1 MKILIVGMGLIGGS
15 VCKGLKNKTQHEV
28 YGCDVDEA
36 VLQQALQDHA
46 IDGTGKMEDGIYDV
60 CIVCLHHRIAQP
72 CIKQALPFLK
82 KGSILMDMCGLK
94 GQMVLEFTNACR
106 MAGLYYVGTH
116 PMAGR
121 EKSGYYAS
129 IPNLFDGANFIITPT
144 YGTSNEAVERVSALA
159 KEIGFGKL
167 VLTTPHR
174 HDDMIAYTSQLA
186 HIVSSAYVKDDC
198 MDDAVSFSGGSFQ
211 DMTRVATMDEK
222 MWASLFMDNR
232 LLLLHHLEL
241 LIAHLSE
248 YRTALEL
255 QDESALQLL
264 IADGRRVQE
273 ENVRKRKRA
282 LEERAQLLNEAA
294 KEETKKEQDA

>member
-1 MKILIVGMGLIGGS
+1 MNVLVVGMGLIGGS
-15 VCKGLKNKTQHEV
+15 VCKTLKKK
-28 YGCDVDEA
+28 CDYIVHGYDIDETILKIA
-36 VLQQALQDHA
+36 MNEGV
-46 IDGTGKMEDGIYDV
+46 IDGVGKMEDGIYDI
-60 CIVCLHHRIAQP
+60 CIVCLHQRAAQP
-72 CIKQALPFLK
+72 CMKKALPYLK

-106 MAGLYYVGTH
+106 IIGVNYVGTH

-121 EKSGYYAS
+121 ERSGYYAS
-129 IPNLFDGANFIITPT
+129 IPNLFDNANFIITPT
-144 YGTSNEAVERVSALA
+144 YGTNNDAVEKVSSLA
-159 KEIGFGKL
+159 KEMGFGKI

-222 MWASLFMDNR
+222 MWSSLFMDNR

-248 YRTALEL
+248 YRTALET
-255 QDESALQLL
+255 QDEASLQLL

-273 ENVRKRKRA
+273 ENVRKRKKA
-282 LEERAQLLNEAA
+282 L
-294 KEETKKEQDA
+294 KEKEQSNNDLDES

>member
-1 MKILIVGMGLIGGS
+1 MGLIGGS
-15 VCKGLKNKTQHEV
+15 VCKALKRKCDYTIH
-28 YGCDVDEA
+28 GCDTDEE
-36 VLQQALQDHA
+36 VLNAALADGA
-46 IDGTGKMEDGIYDV
+46 IDGTGKMEDGIYDI
-60 CIVCLHHRIAQP
+60 CIVCLHQRVAEP
-72 CIKQALPFLK
+72 CMKQALPFLK

-94 GQMVLEFTNACR
+94 GQMVLEFTNSCR
-106 MAGLYYVGTH
+106 IAGINYVGTH

-121 EKSGYYAS
+121 EKSGYFAS
-129 IPNLFDGANFIITPT
+129 IPNLFDKANFIITPT
-144 YGTSNEAVERVSALA
+144 YGTSNEAVEKVQALA
-159 KEIGFGKL
+159 KEMGFGKI

-222 MWASLFMDNR
+222 LWSSLFMDNR

-248 YRTALEL
+248 YRTALEM
-255 QDESALQLL
+255 QDEAALKLL

-273 ENVRKRKRA
+273 ENVRKKKRDMDD
-282 LEERAQLLNEAA
+282 
-294 KEETKKEQDA
+294 KENTA

>member
-1 MKILIVGMGLIGGS
+1 MKILVVGMGLIGGS
-15 VCKGLKNKTQHEV
+15 VCKALKKNSSYTIH
-28 YGCDVDEA
+28 GCDVDESILEKA
-36 VLQQALQDHA
+36 MADGA
-46 IDGTGKMEDGIYDV
+46 IDGTGKMEDGIYDI
-60 CIVCLHHRIAQP
+60 CIVCLHQRIAQP
-72 CIKQALPFLK
+72 CMRQALPFLK

-106 MAGLYYVGTH
+106 IAGLYYVGTH

-121 EKSGYYAS
+121 ERSGYDVS
-129 IPNLFDGANFIITPT
+129 LPDLFDSANFIITPT
-144 YGTSNEAVERVSALA
+144 YGTSSDAVEKLSALA
-159 KEIGFGKL
+159 KEIGFGKI

-186 HIVSSAYVKDDC
+186 HIVSSSYVKDDC

-222 MWASLFMDNR
+222 MWSQLFMDNR

-248 YRTALEL
+248 YRTALEM
-255 QDESALQLL
+255 QDEAALQLL

-273 ENVRKRKRA
+273 ENVRKRKRD
-282 LEERAQLLNEAA
+282 LEKLTE
-294 KEETKKEQDA
+294 KEQDNNDNDQLD

>member
-1 MKILIVGMGLIGGS
+1 MKILVVGMGLIGGS
-15 VCKGLKNKTQHEV
+15 VCKTLKKRCNYTV
-28 YGCDVDEA
+28 YGCDIDETILKTA
-36 VLQQALQDHA
+36 MDDGV
-46 IDGTGKMEDGIYDV
+46 IDGIGKMEDGVYDI
-60 CIVCLHHRIAQP
+60 CIVCLHQRAAQP
-72 CIKQALPFLK
+72 CIRQALPYLK

-106 MAGLYYVGTH
+106 IAGLYYVGTH

-121 EKSGYYAS
+121 EKSGYEVS
-129 IPNLFDGANFIITPT
+129 IPDLFDGANFIIAPT
-144 YGTSNEAVERVSALA
+144 YGTNSEAVEKVSALA
-159 KEIGFGKL
+159 KEMGFGKI

-211 DMTRVATMDEK
+211 DMTRVATMDES

-248 YRTALEL
+248 YRTALEI
-255 QDESALQLL
+255 QDESALKLL

-282 LEERAQLLNEAA
+282 LEE
-294 KEETKKEQDA
+294 KEQNNNELDKS

>member
-1 MKILIVGMGLIGGS
+1 MKILVVGMGLIGGS
-15 VCKGLKNKTQHEV
+15 VCKALKKKCSYTIH
-28 YGCDVDEA
+28 GCDVDEKILNKA
-36 VLQQALQDHA
+36 MEDGS
-46 IDGTGKMEDGIYDV
+46 IDGVGKMEDGIYDI
-60 CIVCLHHRIAQP
+60 CIVCLHQRVAQP
-72 CIKQALPFLK
+72 CMRQALPHLK

-94 GQMVLEFTNACR
+94 GQLVLEFTNACR
-106 MAGLYYVGTH
+106 IAGLYYVGTH

-121 EKSGYYAS
+121 EKSGYDVS
-129 IPNLFDGANFIITPT
+129 LPDLFDNANFIITPT
-144 YGTSNEAVERVSALA
+144 YGTSNEAVEKVSSLA
-159 KEIGFGKL
+159 KEIGFGKI

-222 MWASLFMDNR
+222 MWSQLFMDNR

-248 YRTALEL
+248 YRTALEM
-255 QDESALQLL
+255 QDEAALQLL

-273 ENVRKRKRA
+273 ENVRKRKRD
-282 LEERAQLLNEAA
+282 LEE
-294 KEETKKEQDA
+294 KEQRNNEQLDEG

>member
-1 MKILIVGMGLIGGS
+1 MNILVVGMGLIGGS
-15 VCKGLKNKTQHEV
+15 VCKTLKRKCDYTVH
-28 YGCDVDEA
+28 GCDIDETILKTA
-36 VLQQALQDHA
+36 MDEGV
-46 IDGTGKMEDGIYDV
+46 IDGTGKMEDGIYDI
-60 CIVCLHHRIAQP
+60 CIVCLHQRAAQP
-72 CIKQALPFLK
+72 CMKKALPYLK

-106 MAGLYYVGTH
+106 IIGVNYVGTH

-121 EKSGYYAS
+121 EKSGYDAS
-129 IPNLFDGANFIITPT
+129 IPNLFDNANFIITPT
-144 YGTSNEAVERVSALA
+144 YGTNNDAVEKISSLA
-159 KEIGFGKL
+159 KEMGFGKI

-222 MWASLFMDNR
+222 MWSSLFMDNR

-248 YRTALEL
+248 YRTALEM
-255 QDESALQLL
+255 QDETALQLL

-273 ENVRKRKRA
+273 ENVRKRKKA
-282 LEERAQLLNEAA
+282 LQE
-294 KEETKKEQDA
+294 KEQNNNELDEG

>member
-1 MKILIVGMGLIGGS
+1 MDIMKILVVGMGLIGGS
-15 VCKGLKNKTQHEV
+15 VCKALKAKTNYTVH
-28 YGCDVDEA
+28 GCDVDES
-36 VLQQALQDHA
+36 VLQASLEDGA
-46 IDGTGKMEDGIYDV
+46 IDGIGKMEDGIYDI
-60 CIVCLHHRIAQP
+60 CIVCLHPRVAQP
-72 CIKQALPFLK
+72 CMKQALPFLK
-82 KGSILMDMCGLK
+82 KDSILMDMCGLK

-106 MAGLYYVGTH
+106 IAGVDYVGTH

-121 EKSGYYAS
+121 EKSGYFAS
-129 IPNLFDGANFIITPT
+129 VPNLFERANFIITPT
-144 YGTSNEAVERVSALA
+144 YGTNQAAVEKVSALA
-159 KEIGFGKL
+159 KEMGVGKI

-222 MWASLFMDNR
+222 LWSSLFMDNR

-255 QDESALQLL
+255 QDEAALQLL

-273 ENVRKRKRA
+273 ENVRKKKHDM
-282 LEERAQLLNEAA
+282 EE
-294 KEETKKEQDA
+294 KEQNA

>member
-1 MKILIVGMGLIGGS
+1 MRILVVGMGLIGGS
-15 VCKGLKNKTQHEV
+15 VCKALKRKEG
-28 YGCDVDEA
+28 YLIDGCDLDTD
-36 VLQQALQDHA
+36 VLNTALSEGV
-46 IDGTGKMEDGIYDV
+46 IDGVGKMEDGVYDV
-60 CIVCLHHRIAQP
+60 CIVCLHQRAAQP
-72 CIKQALPFLK
+72 VMRQALPHLK

-106 MAGLYYVGTH
+106 IAGLHYVGTH

-129 IPNLFDGANFIITPT
+129 IPNLFDKANFIITPT
-144 YGTSNEAVERVSALA
+144 YGTSNEAVEKVSALA
-159 KEIGFGKL
+159 REIGFGKI

-211 DMTRVATMDEK
+211 DMTRVATMDEAL
-222 MWASLFMDNR
+222 WSSLFMDNR

-248 YRTALEL
+248 YRTALEM
-255 QDESALQLL
+255 QDEAALKLL

-273 ENVRKRKRA
+273 ENVRKKKRDM
-282 LEERAQLLNEAA
+282 EEKENNNEL
-294 KEETKKEQDA
+294 DAG

>member
-15 VCKGLKNKTQHEV
+15 VCKALKAKTNHEV
-28 YGCDVDEA
+28 YGCDVDET
-36 VLQQALQDHA
+36 VLQTAREENV
-46 IDGTGKMEDGIYDV
+46 IDGFGKMEDGIYDI
-60 CIVCLHHRIAQP
+60 CIICLHHRTAQD

-106 MAGLYYVGTH
+106 IAGIYYVGTH

-121 EKSGYYAS
+121 EKSGYAAS
-129 IPNLFDGANFIITPT
+129 IPNLFDHANFIITPT
-144 YGTSNEAVERVSALA
+144 YGTNSGAVDQVSALA
-159 KEIGFGKL
+159 KEIGFGKI

-186 HIVSSAYVKDDC
+186 HIVSSSYVKDDC

-241 LIAHLSE
+241 LIAHLAE
-248 YRTALEL
+248 YRTALEV

-273 ENVRKRKRA
+273 ENVRRRKCA
-282 LEERAQLLNEAA
+282 L
-294 KEETKKEQDA
+294 KEQEQDLEKKEQNT

>member
-1 MKILIVGMGLIGGS
+1 MNILIVGMGLIGGS
-15 VCKGLKNKTQHEV
+15 VCKSLKERTDYTVH
-28 YGCDVDEA
+28 GCDIDEE
-36 VLQQALQDHA
+36 VLQTALD
-46 IDGTGKMEDGIYDV
+46 DGTIDAIGKMEDGIYDV
-60 CIVCLHHRIAQP
+60 CIVCLHPRVAEP
-72 CIKQALPFLK
+72 CMKKALPFLK

-106 MAGLYYVGTH
+106 IAGLDYVGTH

-121 EKSGYYAS
+121 EKSGYFAS
-129 IPNLFDGANFIITPT
+129 IPNLFDRANFIITPT
-144 YGTSNEAVERVSALA
+144 YGTNPAAVEKVSALA
-159 KEIGFGKL
+159 KEIGFGKI

-186 HIVSSAYVKDDC
+186 HIVSSSYVKDDC

-222 MWASLFMDNR
+222 LWASLFMDNR

-248 YRTALEL
+248 YRTALEM
-255 QDESALQLL
+255 QDEATLKLL

-273 ENVRKRKRA
+273 ENVRKKKQDM
-282 LEERAQLLNEAA
+282 LE
-294 KEETKKEQDA
+294 KEQEV

>member
-15 VCKGLKNKTQHEV
+15 VCKALKNKTQYEV
-28 YGCDVDEA
+28 YGCDVDES

-186 HIVSSAYVKDDC
+186 HIVSSAYVKSPELELEC
-198 MDDAVSFSGGSFQ
+198 GFSGGSFQ
-211 DMTRVATMDEK
+211 DMTRVATMNET
-222 MWASLFMDNR
+222 MWTELFMQNSR
-232 LLLLHHLEL
+232 HLQYEL
-241 LIAHLSE
+241 DTLIENLNKYSEALRNKDADKMKALIAE
-248 YRTALEL
+248 GREL
-255 QDESALQLL
+255 KEKNLRNRVGQL
-264 IADGRRVQE
+264 
-273 ENVRKRKRA
+273 N
-282 LEERAQLLNEAA
+282 
-294 KEETKKEQDA
+294 

>member
-1 MKILIVGMGLIGGS
+1 MVSG
-15 VCKGLKNKTQHEV
+15 H
-28 YGCDVDEA
+28 
-36 VLQQALQDHA
+36 

-282 LEERAQLLNEAA
+282 LEERAQLLNDAA
-294 KEETKKEQDA
+294 KEETKKEQNA

>member
-1 MKILIVGMGLIGGS
+1 MKILVVGMGLIGGS
-15 VCKGLKNKTQHEV
+15 VCKALKANSNEEV

-36 VLQQALQDHA
+36 VLQAALTDGA
-46 IDGTGKMEDGIYDV
+46 IDGTGKMEDGIYDI
-60 CIVCLHHRIAQP
+60 CIVCLHQRIAQP
-72 CIKQALPFLK
+72 CMRQALPHLK

-106 MAGLYYVGTH
+106 IAGVDYVGTH

-121 EKSGYYAS
+121 EKSGYFAS
-129 IPNLFDGANFIITPT
+129 IPNLFDRANFIITPT
-144 YGTSNEAVERVSALA
+144 YGTNNAAVEKVTALA
-159 KEIGFGKL
+159 KEMGFGKI

-211 DMTRVATMDEK
+211 DMTRVATMDEAL
-222 MWASLFMDNR
+222 WSSLFMDNR

-248 YRTALEL
+248 YRTALEM
-255 QDESALQLL
+255 QDEAALKLL

-273 ENVRKRKRA
+273 ENVRRKKHD
-282 LEERAQLLNEAA
+282 LEE
-294 KEETKKEQDA
+294 KEQNA

>member
-1 MKILIVGMGLIGGS
+1 MKILVVGMGLIGGS
-15 VCKGLKNKTQHEV
+15 VCKTLKKRCNYTVH
-28 YGCDVDEA
+28 GCDIDETI
-36 VLQQALQDHA
+36 LKTALEEGV
-46 IDGTGKMEDGIYDV
+46 IDGIGKMEDGIYDI
-60 CIVCLHHRIAQP
+60 CIVCLHQRAAQP
-72 CIKQALPFLK
+72 CMKQALPYLK

-106 MAGLYYVGTH
+106 IEGLYYVGTH

-121 EKSGYYAS
+121 EKSGYSAS
-129 IPNLFDGANFIITPT
+129 IPNLFDGANFIIAPT
-144 YGTSNEAVERVSALA
+144 YGTNNEAVEKVSALA
-159 KEIGFGKL
+159 KEMGFVKI

-222 MWASLFMDNR
+222 MWSSLFMDNR

-255 QDESALQLL
+255 QDEASLQLL

-273 ENVRKRKRA
+273 ENVRKRKKD
-282 LEERAQLLNEAA
+282 LEE
-294 KEETKKEQDA
+294 KEQNQNELDKG

>member
-1 MKILIVGMGLIGGS
+1 MKILVVGMGLIGGS
-15 VCKGLKNKTQHEV
+15 VCKVLKARTKYTVH
-28 YGCDVDEA
+28 GCDVDES
-36 VLQQALQDHA
+36 VLQAALADGA
-46 IDGTGKMEDGIYDV
+46 IDDIGKMEDGVYDI
-60 CIVCLHHRIAQP
+60 CIVCLHPRVAQP
-72 CIKQALPFLK
+72 CMKQALPFLK

-106 MAGLYYVGTH
+106 IAGVDYVGTH

-121 EKSGYYAS
+121 ERSGYFAS
-129 IPNLFDGANFIITPT
+129 VPNLFDRANFIITPT
-144 YGTSNEAVERVSALA
+144 YGTNQEAVEKVSALA
-159 KEIGFGKL
+159 KEIGFGKI

-222 MWASLFMDNR
+222 LWASLFMDNR

-248 YRTALEL
+248 YRTALET
-255 QDESALQLL
+255 QDEAALKLL

-273 ENVRKRKRA
+273 ENVRRKKHD
-282 LEERAQLLNEAA
+282 LEE
-294 KEETKKEQDA
+294 KEQNA

>member
-1 MKILIVGMGLIGGS
+1 MKILVVGMGLIGGS
-15 VCKGLKNKTQHEV
+15 VCKALKKNSSYTIH
-28 YGCDVDEA
+28 GCDVDESILEKA
-36 VLQQALQDHA
+36 MADGA
-46 IDGTGKMEDGIYDV
+46 IDGTGKMEDGIYDI
-60 CIVCLHHRIAQP
+60 CIVCLHQRIAQP
-72 CIKQALPFLK
+72 CMRQALPFLK

-106 MAGLYYVGTH
+106 IAGLYYVGTH

-121 EKSGYYAS
+121 ERSGYDVS
-129 IPNLFDGANFIITPT
+129 LPDLFDNANFIITPT
-144 YGTSNEAVERVSALA
+144 YGTSSDAVEKVSALA
-159 KEIGFGKL
+159 REIGFGKI

-186 HIVSSAYVKDDC
+186 HIVSSSYVKDDC

-222 MWASLFMDNR
+222 MWSQLFMDNR

-248 YRTALEL
+248 YRTALEM
-255 QDESALQLL
+255 QDEAALQLL

-273 ENVRKRKRA
+273 ENVRKRKRD
-282 LEERAQLLNEAA
+282 LEKLTE
-294 KEETKKEQDA
+294 KEQDNNDNDQLD

>member
-15 VCKGLKNKTQHEV
+15 VCKALKNKTQYEV
-28 YGCDVDEA
+28 YGCDVDES

-211 DMTRVATMDEK
+211 
-222 MWASLFMDNR
+222 
-232 LLLLHHLEL
+232 HHCLW
-241 LIAHLSE
+241 I
-248 YRTALEL
+248 TVCCCC
-255 QDESALQLL
+255 
-264 IADGRRVQE
+264 ITW
-273 ENVRKRKRA
+273 NC
-282 LEERAQLLNEAA
+282 
-294 KEETKKEQDA
+294 

>member
-1 MKILIVGMGLIGGS
+1 MKILVVGMGLIGGS
-15 VCKGLKNKTQHEV
+15 VCKALKKNSSYTIH
-28 YGCDVDEA
+28 GCDVDESILEKA
-36 VLQQALQDHA
+36 MADGA
-46 IDGTGKMEDGIYDV
+46 IDGTGKMEDGIYDI
-60 CIVCLHHRIAQP
+60 CIVCLHQRIAQP
-72 CIKQALPFLK
+72 CMRQALPFLK

-106 MAGLYYVGTH
+106 IAGLYYVGTH

-121 EKSGYYAS
+121 ERSGYDVS
-129 IPNLFDGANFIITPT
+129 LPDLFDNANFIITPT
-144 YGTSNEAVERVSALA
+144 YGTSSDAVEKVSALA
-159 KEIGFGKL
+159 REIGFGKI

-186 HIVSSAYVKDDC
+186 HIVSSSYVKDDC

-222 MWASLFMDNR
+222 MWSQLFMDNR

-248 YRTALEL
+248 YRTALEM
-255 QDESALQLL
+255 QDEAALQLL

-273 ENVRKRKRA
+273 ENVRKRKRD
-282 LEERAQLLNEAA
+282 LEKLTE
-294 KEETKKEQDA
+294 KEQDNNDNDKLD

>member
-1 MKILIVGMGLIGGS
+1 
-15 VCKGLKNKTQHEV
+15 
-28 YGCDVDEA
+28 
-36 VLQQALQDHA
+36 
-46 IDGTGKMEDGIYDV
+46 
-60 CIVCLHHRIAQP
+60 
-72 CIKQALPFLK
+72 
-82 KGSILMDMCGLK
+82 MDMCGLK

-106 MAGLYYVGTH
+106 IAGLYYVGTH

-121 EKSGYYAS
+121 EKVGILPAFPICLTMQILLLHRHMVPATRLWSELL
-129 IPNLFDGANFIITPT
+129 P
-144 YGTSNEAVERVSALA
+144 LA
-159 KEIGFGKL
+159 KEIGFGKI

-248 YRTALEL
+248 YRTALEM

-264 IADGRRVQE
+264 IADGRRAQE
-273 ENVRKRKRA
+273 ENVRRRKCA
-282 LEERAQLLNEAA
+282 MKEQEQDLE
-294 KEETKKEQDA
+294 KKEQNT

>member
-1 MKILIVGMGLIGGS
+1 MSEHTPWQVEK
-15 VCKGLKNKTQHEV
+15 K
-28 YGCDVDEA
+28 A
-36 VLQQALQDHA
+36 VTMPAFQ
-46 IDGTGKMEDGIYDV
+46 ICSMEQISS
-60 CIVCLHHRIAQP
+60 LHQ
-72 CIKQALPFLK
+72 
-82 KGSILMDMCGLK
+82 
-94 GQMVLEFTNACR
+94 
-106 MAGLYYVGTH
+106 
-116 PMAGR
+116 PMAR
-121 EKSGYYAS
+121 ATRQW
-129 IPNLFDGANFIITPT
+129 N
-144 YGTSNEAVERVSALA
+144 
-159 KEIGFGKL
+159 GF
-167 VLTTPHR
+167 PHR

-294 KEETKKEQDA
+294 KEETKKEQNA

>member
-1 MKILIVGMGLIGGS
+1 MKILVVGIGLIGGS
-15 VCKGLKNKTQHEV
+15 VCKALKANTKEEV

-36 VLQQALQDHA
+36 ILQAALEDGA
-46 IDGTGKMEDGIYDV
+46 IDGTGKMEDGIYDL
-60 CIVCLHHRIAQP
+60 CMVCLHPRVAQI
-72 CIKQALPFLK
+72 CMKQALPFLK

-106 MAGLYYVGTH
+106 IAGIDYVGTH

-121 EKSGYYAS
+121 EKSGYFAS
-129 IPNLFDGANFIITPT
+129 IPNLFDHANFIITPT
-144 YGTSNEAVERVSALA
+144 YGTNHAAVEKVSALA
-159 KEIGFGKL
+159 KTMGFGKI

-222 MWASLFMDNR
+222 MWSSLFMDNR

-248 YRTALEL
+248 YRTALEM
-255 QDESALQLL
+255 QDEASLQLL

-273 ENVRKRKRA
+273 ENIRRKKHD
-282 LEERAQLLNEAA
+282 LEEKGQNV
-294 KEETKKEQDA
+294 

>member
-1 MKILIVGMGLIGGS
+1 MNILVVGIGLIGGS
-15 VCKGLKNKTQHEV
+15 VCKTLKKKCNYTIH
-28 YGCDVDEA
+28 GCDIDET
-36 VLQQALQDHA
+36 VLKSAMNEGV
-46 IDGTGKMEDGIYDV
+46 IDGIGKMEDGIYDI
-60 CIVCLHHRIAQP
+60 CIVCLHQRAAQV
-72 CIKQALPFLK
+72 CMKQALPFLK

-106 MAGLYYVGTH
+106 ILGISYVGTH

-121 EKSGYYAS
+121 ERSGYAVS
-129 IPNLFDGANFIITPT
+129 IPDLFENANFIITPT
-144 YGTSNEAVERVSALA
+144 YGTNNEAVEKVSLLA
-159 KEIGFGKL
+159 KEMGFGKI

-222 MWASLFMDNR
+222 MWSSLFMDNR

-248 YRTALEL
+248 YRMALET
-255 QDESALQLL
+255 QDEMALQLL

-273 ENVRKRKRA
+273 ENVRKRRKDI
-282 LEERAQLLNEAA
+282 EEKEKSCNELD
-294 KEETKKEQDA
+294 KG